1 MNLLKVARILDASGN
16 YLLADKLDKYAQQ
29 GVMNLDRISKGAEK
43 DITNWLQYM
52 TTLLPSQPGELEG
65 GYFEFE
71 NVEVPQNLKKYIS
84 NIDHNVQEGA
94 MGSYNPRTKV
104 VSLPKRIPRNQ
115 YNNLLSTVLHEIRH
129 AIDPRYNNSSLMEN
143 YKQQY
148 NLPNFV
154 SNKMLE
160 IFKSTAKVPSY
171 EEFIKQMILDSGG
184 DLNNSYM
191 VEITKKTWPESIY
204 NTALSSISKQKNL
217 YFNNP
222 IEHSSQM
229 GDIKALLSKE
239 NLDKV
244 REFIKN
250 NQKENQSDLQIRLLL
265 KNGLNPKSQNFE
277 AFSNI
282 LQQVSGNQSSS
293 LSQIVKGTQD
303 PKWQEQYLKQ
313 VSNAVSVYNTDGNRF
328 EGLVRKE
335 NRLQPGV
342 KSNPKFNLQDNSKAL
357 ENRASFFSKAA
368 QIEALA
374 EQNPKA
380 WSRFI
385 NSNFAMKMINN
396 KIFNLFKGAG
406 SGSKSLSQ
414 SIRGINM
421 NSPLWAL
428 LEPALEFVLYQFG
441 LFLENPSAY
450 KLETDESS
458 RIKQLNARIDEIL
471 ADDKIQDKRG
481 EFIRGYGSYLKTLGT
496 MEQNQLLSRFPVIGF
511 DRFMNIGRN
520 IGQR

>member
-1 MNLLKVARILDASGN
+1 MWYRE
-16 YLLADKLDKYAQQ
+16 AQQ
-29 GVMNLDRISKGAEK
+29 GIMNLDRISKGAEK
-43 DITNWLQYM
+43 DITIWLQNM
-52 TTLLPSQPGELEG
+52 TTLLPSQPGELDG

-71 NVEVPQNLKKYIS
+71 NVEVPPFLKKYIS
-84 NIDHNVQEGA
+84 NIDHNVREGA

-154 SNKMLE
+154 TDKMLE
-160 IFKSTAKVPSY
+160 IFKTTAKIPSY
-171 EEFIKQMILDSGG
+171 EEFIYKMILDSGG
-184 DLNNSYM
+184 NLNDPYI
-191 VEITKKTWPESIY
+191 VEMTKKTWPESIY
-204 NTALSSISKQKNL
+204 NTAFSSLSKQKNL

-239 NLDKV
+239 NLDKL

-265 KNGLNPKSQNFE
+265 KNGLNPKNRNFE

-282 LQQVSGNQSSS
+282 LQQVSGSQSSS

-313 VSNAVSVYNTDGNRF
+313 VSNAVSVYNSDGNRF
-328 EGLVRKE
+328 KGLVRKE
-335 NRLQPGV
+335 NLVQPGV
-342 KSNPKFNLQDNSKAL
+342 KSNPQFNLSDNANAMKS
-357 ENRASFFSKAA
+357 RAAFFSKAA
-368 QIEALA
+368 QLESLA
-374 EQNPKA
+374 ESNPRA
-380 WSRFI
+380 WNKFI
-385 NSNFAMKMINN
+385 NSTFATRMISTKLYNV
-396 KIFNLFKGAG
+396 FKNIGT
-406 SGSKSLSQ
+406 GSKSLSQ
-414 SIRGINM
+414 ILKGLNM

-428 LEPALEFVLYQFG
+428 LEPALEFGLYEFG
-441 LFLENPSAY
+441 LYLENPSAY
-450 KLETDESS
+450 NLETPEQKT
-458 RIKQLNARIDEIL
+458 IKDLNARINEII
-471 ADDKIQDKRG
+471 ADPKIRDKRG
-481 EFIRGYGSYLKTLGT
+481 YFIQNYGSYLKTLGS
-496 MEQNQLLSRFPVIGF
+496 MEQNALLGKFPVMSF
-511 DRFMNIGRN
+511 DQFQNIGRN